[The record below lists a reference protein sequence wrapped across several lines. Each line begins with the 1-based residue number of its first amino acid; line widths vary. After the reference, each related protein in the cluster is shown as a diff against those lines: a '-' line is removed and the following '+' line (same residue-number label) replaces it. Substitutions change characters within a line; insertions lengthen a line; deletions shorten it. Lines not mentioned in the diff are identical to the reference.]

1 MGSKACFIS
10 GTLLALCRKLLADL
24 NDVRPNNCGGGLL
37 ESERAKRRFHLRF
50 SFSRSHLMAKKKSAK
65 KSSSGGSKKGSRKKK
80 TVAGRV
86 SAMMNSAGKGIASAA
101 RAATK
106 AVTGKK
112 RKTAK
117 KKK

>member
-1 MGSKACFIS
+1 MGSKGRFIS
-10 GTLLALCRKLLADL
+10 GTLLALCRKRLAEL
-24 NDVRPNNCGGGLL
+24 KDVRPKNCGGCLL
-37 ESERAKRRFHLRF
+37 ESGAAIRRFHLRF
-50 SFSRSHLMAKKKSAK
+50 FIPRSHLMAKKKSEK
-65 KSSSGGSKKGSRKKK
+65 KSSSGGSKKGSRKK